1 MSHRKAGDETEMKVR
16 KRKTHRKAQ
25 VEMNT
30 GQKCSKT
37 QKVVH
42 IIVSSDAET
51 SLIFITAIFRINTE
65 NRESP
70 RFD

>member
-1 MSHRKAGDETEMKVR
+1 MKVR

-25 VEMNT
+25 VEMKT
-30 GQKCSKT
+30 GQKYSKT
-37 QKVVH
+37 QKVVQ